1 MYLQNNNALRLYNIL
16 YAQNSSSSQKHVAML
31 ERICD
36 DFAFFFFLKCETRCG
51 RRKEESFGS
60 STYKTV
66 SSIKNFVMSAKLFY
80 HDVVFT
86 PTLKGATKHIYG
98 HRGERVEPKSWS

>member
-1 MYLQNNNALRLYNIL
+1 MHKIPAPHRNMLQCWNEF
-16 YAQNSSSSQKHVAML
+16 AMIFL
-31 ERICD
+31 
-36 DFAFFFFLKCETRCG
+36 FFFFLKCETRCG

-80 HDVVFT
+80 HDFVFT